1 MIDKL
6 KGLKNKNKIL
16 YYILLPLLGIGLLVA
31 GIASIMSGFNLNQAK
46 KDIKK
51 TQMGDF
57 DLEAE
62 QKEAERKAKELLN
75 QAKKAGAK
83 ADKHEENAE
92 NADAEGEWHLDD

>member
-6 KGLKNKNKIL
+6 KGLKDKNKIL
-16 YYILLPLLGIGLLVA
+16 YYILLPLLGIGILVA
-31 GIASIMSGFNLNQAK
+31 GIASIMSGFNINKAK
-46 KDIKK
+46 EDIKE

-75 QAKKAGAK
+75 QADKHGAK
-83 ADKHEENAE
+83 AEEHEDK
-92 NADAEGEWHLDD
+92 ADKADVEGEWHLDD